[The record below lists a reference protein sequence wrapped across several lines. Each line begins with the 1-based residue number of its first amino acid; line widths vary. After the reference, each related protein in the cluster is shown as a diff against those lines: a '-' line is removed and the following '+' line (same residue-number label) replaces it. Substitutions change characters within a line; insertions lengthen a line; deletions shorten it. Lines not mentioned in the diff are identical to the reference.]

1 MRCCECIAM
10 LLEAW
15 SLPYLSLL
23 TWIIFCVREEITSK
37 WSRISFPLNVF
48 VCPLLRM
55 PGQEHQPGKGRR
67 TNQKPVNQTLKT
79 KKELAWMCCSPA
91 QPSRW
96 DGDPSWNQ
104 VKDVM
109 PIHISTMEEYT
120 PNFKSLWERFLTPNI
135 KYNGKSLR
143 KYLVVVT
150 ENNIRS

>member
-1 MRCCECIAM
+1 MQHSGAGCIAM

-48 VCPLLRM
+48 VYLLLRM

-79 KKELAWMCCSPA
+79 KKELPWMRCSPA

-104 VKDVM
+104 LKDNACPHLHYGGIYTKFQV
-109 PIHISTMEEYT
+109 TMGATSDSQYQIQWQK
-120 PNFKSLWERFLTPNI
+120 FKKIPCSRN
-135 KYNGKSLR
+135 
-143 KYLVVVT
+143 
-150 ENNIRS
+150 